1 MGVCVR
7 PSNIISQSA
16 WRRRVHA
23 LADPL
28 PASLINDAPAD
39 KRYRA
44 QSEVPRS
51 VLESM
56 HSDVVHSPG
65 FSIKGEARQ
74 GRAAYLDFQATTP
87 MDPRVV
93 DAMVTEHDVFMCTR
107 ARARVCFMRVVVWRA
122 CTPPFLIPPLL
133 LPPLPQLSTFS
144 NFLHSFLT

>member
-1 MGVCVR
+1 MSLVC
-7 PSNIISQSA
+7 A
-16 WRRRVHA
+16 CGTGLAHRRCIFTR
-23 LADPL
+23 
-28 PASLINDAPAD
+28 NDALAD

-93 DAMVTEHDVFMCTR
+93 DAMVSQHDTLLYCAGVCVCLSLVHACVFVSDMNTCNS
-107 ARARVCFMRVVVWRA
+107 VWCLCCSA
-122 CTPPFLIPPLL
+122 LALNPHVPIKSLE
-133 LPPLPQLSTFS
+133 
-144 NFLHSFLT
+144 